1 MASSSHH
8 KSVYQQ
14 IVNDA
19 NALADVGRESTA
31 DTFTHGI
38 DREGG
43 KCVGKDNQSEGQKP
57 DMKQKDHDDVRRRV
71 NVEGDI
77 IHLRSQPK
85 NK

>member
-1 MASSSHH
+1 MASIG
-8 KSVYQQ
+8 KGV
-14 IVNDA
+14 
-19 NALADVGRESTA
+19 NALER
-31 DTFTHGI
+31 
-38 DREGG
+38 
-43 KCVGKDNQSEGQKP
+43 DNQSEGQKP